1 MTGQTKVPHMPID
14 NYMNL
19 ENSIIEAVT
28 TAVREIRQESCIE
41 KQVKSL
47 MKIYDAIV
55 VKDNEISTESSLKTT
70 RKRKRSISHE

>member
-1 MTGQTKVPHMPID
+1 
-14 NYMNL
+14 MNL
-19 ENSIIEAVT
+19 EKSIIEAVT

-47 MKIYDAIV
+47 MKIYDAII
-55 VKDNEISTESSLKTT
+55 VKDKEISTKSSLKTT

>member
-1 MTGQTKVPHMPID
+1 
-14 NYMNL
+14 MNL
-19 ENSIIEAVT
+19 EKSISEALT

-47 MKIYDAIV
+47 MKVYDAIV
-55 VKDNEISTESSLKTT
+55 VQNNGISTESSLKTT

>member
-1 MTGQTKVPHMPID
+1 
-14 NYMNL
+14 MNL
-19 ENSIIEAVT
+19 EKSISEAVT

-55 VKDNEISTESSLKTT
+55 VKDNETSIESSLKNYQE
-70 RKRKRSISHE
+70 KKKVNQS

>member
-1 MTGQTKVPHMPID
+1 MPTD
-14 NYMNL
+14 NCPMDL
-19 ENSIIEAVT
+19 EKSIIEAVT

-55 VKDNEISTESSLKTT
+55 VKNNEISTESSLKTT

>member
-1 MTGQTKVPHMPID
+1 MPID
-14 NYMNL
+14 NRTMNL
-19 ENSIIEAVT
+19 EKSIIEAVT

-41 KQVKSL
+41 IQVKSL

-70 RKRKRSISHE
+70 RKRKRPISHE

>member
-1 MTGQTKVPHMPID
+1 
-14 NYMNL
+14 MNL
-19 ENSIIEAVT
+19 EKSISEAVT

-55 VKDNEISTESSLKTT
+55 VKDNEIGTEGSLKTT
-70 RKRKRSISHE
+70 RKRKRPINHE

>member
-1 MTGQTKVPHMPID
+1 
-14 NYMNL
+14 MNL
-19 ENSIIEAVT
+19 EKSISEAVT

-70 RKRKRSISHE
+70 KKRKRSISYE

>member
-1 MTGQTKVPHMPID
+1 
-14 NYMNL
+14 MNL
-19 ENSIIEAVT
+19 EESIIKAVT
-28 TAVREIRQESCIE
+28 TAVKEIRQESCIK

-55 VKDNEISTESSLKTT
+55 VKDNETSTESSLKTT

>member
-1 MTGQTKVPHMPID
+1 
-14 NYMNL
+14 MNL
-19 ENSIIEAVT
+19 EKPIIEAVT
-28 TAVREIRQESCIE
+28 IAVKEIRQESCIE

-55 VKDNEISTESSLKTT
+55 VKDNEINTEISLKTT

>member
-1 MTGQTKVPHMPID
+1 
-14 NYMNL
+14 MNL
-19 ENSIIEAVT
+19 EKSIIEAVT
-28 TAVREIRQESCIE
+28 TAVREIRQGSCIE

-55 VKDNEISTESSLKTT
+55 IQNNEINTESSLKTT